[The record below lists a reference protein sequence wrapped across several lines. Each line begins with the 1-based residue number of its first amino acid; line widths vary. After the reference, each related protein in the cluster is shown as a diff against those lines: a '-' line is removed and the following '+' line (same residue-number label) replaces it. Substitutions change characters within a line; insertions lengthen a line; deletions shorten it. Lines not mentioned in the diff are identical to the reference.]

1 MKAIVLM
8 TALSLA
14 CNVGAFAQQHKL
26 GQDIEK
32 TAPEPTGEYIAIYEE
47 ARKQYAAGKLDEAQA
62 QVEVV
67 LAKYP
72 HYQPAVK
79 LRALVDSQIRNS
91 PTRELRERLNRIVI
105 PRVNFKDALVE
116 ATLDFLRDESRR
128 LDRTGKGVNLVVLLP
143 ESVRKRKITLD
154 LIDARASDV
163 LDYIAEGGGFKYR
176 IERSAVVITS
186 TEPSTPEPPKAVAS
200 APPEPELPTIPGAP

>member
-1 MKAIVLM
+1 M
-8 TALSLA
+8 TALWLA
-14 CNVGAFAQQHKL
+14 CNVGAFAEARKI
-26 GQDIEK
+26 GQDMEK
-32 TAPEPTGEYIAIYEE
+32 TAPDPTADYIAIYEE
-47 ARKQYAAGKLDEAQA
+47 ARKQYTAEKFDDAFA

-79 LRALVDSQIRNS
+79 LRALIDARRRDN
-91 PTRELRERLNRIVI
+91 PAAELRKRMDRIVI

-163 LDYIAEGGGFKYR
+163 LDYIAEGAGFKYR
-176 IERSAVVITS
+176 IERSAVVITAN
-186 TEPSTPEPPKAVAS
+186 EPSTPESPKAVAS